1 MIGVSVAVTAAWYE
15 MTAFTF
21 SDAIAV
27 NRNEIILT
35 PRHTES
41 VTKVHL
47 ANLGPCY
54 TRFAS
59 LLNVQSRAESPAEKF
74 SFLSIIYR
82 PMCRTSNERPSC
94 WSKAQWILHSA
105 VVIH

>member
-1 MIGVSVAVTAAWYE
+1 MRS
-15 MTAFTF
+15 F
-21 SDAIAV
+21 
-27 NRNEIILT
+27 NHT

-59 LLNVQSRAESPAEKF
+59 LLNVQSRAERQADKKPLDLATN
-74 SFLSIIYR
+74 L
-82 PMCRTSNERPSC
+82 
-94 WSKAQWILHSA
+94 QL
-105 VVIH
+105 